1 MMLCAPHFLID
12 DDVLDAARALAATE
26 RRSGGAV
33 LSSLAR
39 QALRPTMPREDADFP
54 GFDVPADAPPIT
66 PAGDS
71 IAPSYRDV
79 TDVQLIAFAR
89 RHAGRLVS
97 FDTKVARHLRDRLP
111 PAGCAGRLMLHAL
124 TIASGEHD
132 RSRLRDRFP
141 PGQDAQRR
149 DDAAFPEG
157 PLVAAANH
165 PQ

>member
-1 MMLCAPHFLID
+1 MRTTLLID

-97 FDTKVARHLRDRLP
+97 FDTKIARHLSGTDSRLLVVP
-111 PAGCAGRLMLHAL
+111 DGDVACADQC
-124 TIASGEHD
+124 IGEHD